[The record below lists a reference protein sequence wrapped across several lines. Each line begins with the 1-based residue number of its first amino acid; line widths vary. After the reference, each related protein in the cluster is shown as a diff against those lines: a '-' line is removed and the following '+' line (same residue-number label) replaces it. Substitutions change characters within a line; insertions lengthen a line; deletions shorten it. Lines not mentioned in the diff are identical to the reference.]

1 MQKKL
6 MSMLV
11 MAAIFSLGT
20 SVMAQDGGNAGDGKR
35 KAARTAA
42 KDKGDA
48 QKDKALA
55 AGDVAKDKRGDV
67 VDKRQDN
74 QAKRIQHGIDKG
86 YLTPEETKSLQDQQ
100 QKIAS

>member
-55 AGDVAKDKRGDV
+55 AGM
-67 VDKRQDN
+67 
-74 QAKRIQHGIDKG
+74 
-86 YLTPEETKSLQDQQ
+86 L
-100 QKIAS
+100 QKINVEMWLTNVRTTRQNAFSTVLTRDISLRRKLRACRISNRR